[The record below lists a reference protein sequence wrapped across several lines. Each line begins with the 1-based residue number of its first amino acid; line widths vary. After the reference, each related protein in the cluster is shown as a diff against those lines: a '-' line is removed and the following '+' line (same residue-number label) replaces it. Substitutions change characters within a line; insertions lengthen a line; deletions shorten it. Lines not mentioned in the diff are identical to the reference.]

1 MNPFDHIPD
10 AMKLYLME
18 RVFEDLSRMKGF
30 IKMRKEDPRQVSDQE
45 LKRKILR
52 SIEGKFN
59 FNIKEKEK
67 DNTMATPT
75 PAQSINDAKEQEMA
89 KKLAELSIVREGTK
103 LIVPEGI
110 DYDTAMR
117 ALSLKRDEEEQ
128 EVSINHIVNVEVA
141 EGMVAFLR
149 VLEAKFGFVSNTG
162 HMGFWGKEP
171 PEYLGIETSPGH
183 RESIPIGRLRIPG
196 IAGYLTPTFGVQRNY
211 ATFKVEGECKGK
223 DRHKVDEIV
232 ALVEAECRRN
242 SIYRGHA
249 ITTSFPN
256 VKNCS
261 CLEDTFPQFAKLEE
275 MRPEQVIFSREIE
288 EQVTISLF
296 VPIIHAEACRRHK
309 IPLKRGILLEGPY
322 GTGKTLTASATAT
335 VCKEHGWTF
344 IYLKDVMRLAD
355 AYTFAAKYQP
365 AVIFAEDL
373 DQVIMGDDEDAVN
386 KKVKEI
392 QNAMD
397 GIETKG
403 IEVITVLTT
412 NHVERI
418 TLAMLRP
425 GRLDTV
431 VSVRAPDAEAALRLV
446 KMYAG
451 DLLDPSCDFNQS
463 NVGDSLAGQIPAL
476 IREVVERSKLAAL
489 RRSGDQLLLTP
500 NDIEVTALSM
510 KNHMNLL
517 KNPEPDERST
527 EELAAATI
535 ANGLIRSAEIRAQ
548 ASSETHSFVG
558 DNHKGIA
565 ATG

>member
-1 MNPFDHIPD
+1 MP
-10 AMKLYLME
+10 
-18 RVFEDLSRMKGF
+18 
-30 IKMRKEDPRQVSDQE
+30 
-45 LKRKILR
+45 
-52 SIEGKFN
+52 
-59 FNIKEKEK
+59 
-67 DNTMATPT
+67 TPT
-75 PAQSINDAKEQEMA
+75 PAQPKSNDAKEQEMA

-162 HMGFWGKEP
+162 SFHPFWGKEP

-223 DRHKVDEIV
+223 DRQKVDEIV
-232 ALVEAECRRN
+232 ALVEEECRRN

-256 VKNCS
+256 VKSCS

-288 EQVTISLF
+288 EQVAVSLF
-296 VPIIHAEACRRHK
+296 VPIMHADACRRHK

-365 AVIFAEDL
+365 
-373 DQVIMGDDEDAVN
+373 
-386 KKVKEI
+386 
-392 QNAMD
+392 
-397 GIETKG
+397 
-403 IEVITVLTT
+403 
-412 NHVERI
+412 H
-418 TLAMLRP
+418 
-425 GRLDTV
+425 
-431 VSVRAPDAEAALRLV
+431 
-446 KMYAG
+446 
-451 DLLDPSCDFNQS
+451 
-463 NVGDSLAGQIPAL
+463 
-476 IREVVERSKLAAL
+476 
-489 RRSGDQLLLTP
+489 
-500 NDIEVTALSM
+500 
-510 KNHMNLL
+510 
-517 KNPEPDERST
+517 
-527 EELAAATI
+527 
-535 ANGLIRSAEIRAQ
+535 
-548 ASSETHSFVG
+548 
-558 DNHKGIA
+558 
-565 ATG
+565 